1 MIDLQQYEIWFI
13 TGSQHLYGPETLEQ
27 VARDSQIISAALDA
41 SINIPVR
48 VVFKPVLTSSES
60 ILELCQQANAAKNCI
75 GLIAWMHTFSPAQM
89 WIVGLSLL
97 KKPFAHLHT
106 QFNREI
112 PWAEIDMDY
121 MNLHQS
127 AHGDREFGFIASR
140 MRLERKVIVGHWQDE
155 DVQISLGIWARAAA
169 AWADWHGARIVRF
182 GDNMRDVAVTEG
194 DKVAGQRLR
203 RGRPGR
209 SRPPGGRLGDR
220 RAAGPIR
227 CLLPPGARP
236 PPQRLAARLPPR
248 GGSDR
253 GGPPLVPRGRRV
265 QRIHN
270 HV

>member
-112 PWAEIDMDY
+112 DEIGMDY
-121 MNLHQS
+121 MNLH
-127 AHGDREFGFIASR
+127 
-140 MRLERKVIVGHWQDE
+140 
-155 DVQISLGIWARAAA
+155 SL
-169 AWADWHGARIVRF
+169 
-182 GDNMRDVAVTEG
+182 
-194 DKVAGQRLR
+194 
-203 RGRPGR
+203 P
-209 SRPPGGRLGDR
+209 GDR
-220 RAAGPIR
+220 RLASLPAA
-227 CLLPPGARP
+227 CAWNAR
-236 PPQRLAARLPPR
+236 
-248 GGSDR
+248 
-253 GGPPLVPRGRRV
+253 
-265 QRIHN
+265 
-270 HV
+270 